1 MNLTNPNPYAAENAP
16 MEVCISLS
24 RRNLIALLDL
34 LDDPYA
40 PGAIL
45 RKRMANDFVLHVRA
59 EENDDHYGPT
69 DQERDEA
76 DKLARDRERNAEAY
90 DAADHARFEDAQEDG
105 FEDAQEDADYM
116 FTQNRDG
123 EDDEIYRDDPDENGY
138 ENYPTEDD
146 DDC

>member
-1 MNLTNPNPYAAENAP
+1 MNLTNPNPYAAESAP

-45 RKRMANDFVLHVRA
+45 RKRLANDFVLHVRA

-76 DKLARDRERNAEAY
+76 DKLARDRERDAEAY
-90 DAADHARFEDAQEDG
+90 DAQDHARYEESQPANWLYDQ
-105 FEDAQEDADYM
+105 
-116 FTQNRDG
+116 
-123 EDDEIYRDDPDENGY
+123 DEILDGPDENGY

-146 DDC
+146 DDQ